1 MRNLNNRRLR
11 FAWLLI
17 LVYLPMMLTITF
29 HHHSEAEGVAASPYC
44 YDCAHHIHH
53 DGHLTAT
60 GIFYHDCALCQ
71 LYNMPY
77 VVPTIVRIATFVAIA
92 HVVFYAVCPFV
103 KTPEGSI
110 YSTRAPPVLSRCSK

>member
-1 MRNLNNRRLR
+1 
-11 FAWLLI
+11 
-17 LVYLPMMLTITF
+17 MMLAITF

-77 VVPTIVRIATFVAIA
+77 VVPTIVRIATFV
-92 HVVFYAVCPFV
+92 VSLMLSSMRFV
-103 KTPEGSI
+103 RLSKPRKAAFI
-110 YSTRAPPVLSRCSK
+110 PLVLRPS